1 MPMFT
6 AIMQH
11 INPLLP
17 GSPELLSGFVGI
29 YLLQLIFELTIN
41 NTEEFHAFL
50 VENENINDFRPLVNL
65 VQAILNIFYNEQ
77 EILLN
82 LMINMLARYFS
93 RIANLHSYAGNL

>member
-6 AIMQH
+6 AIMQQ

-17 GSPELLSGFVGI
+17 GSPKLLSGFVAI
-29 YLLQLIFELTIN
+29 YLLQIVLELTVN

-50 VENENINDFRPLVNL
+50 VENENINNFRPLINIVKG
-65 VQAILNIFYNEQ
+65 ILNIFYNKQ

-82 LMINMLARYFS
+82 LRDNMLARYFS
-93 RIANLHSYAGNL
+93 HIANLHSCAGNL